1 MCDELNDDLLA
12 EQSTKDGLIDF
23 YQQPIHK
30 QFERI
35 DHILNEVWPEY
46 RGGESER

>member
-1 MCDELNDDLLA
+1 MCDELNDDLLTA
-12 EQSTKDGLIDF
+12 QTTKDKLIDF
-23 YQQPIHK
+23 YQQPISK

-35 DHILNEVWPEY
+35 DDILNEVWPEY